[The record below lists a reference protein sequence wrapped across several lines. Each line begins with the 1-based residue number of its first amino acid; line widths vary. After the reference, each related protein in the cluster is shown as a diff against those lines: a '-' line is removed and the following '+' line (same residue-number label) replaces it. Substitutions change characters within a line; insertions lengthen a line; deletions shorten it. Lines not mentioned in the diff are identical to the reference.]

1 MAVVTRKKLAD
12 EEEEESLETGV
23 TKDLRESL
31 LEHRILYLNR
41 SVLFGNDLVPLI
53 HKLDWEDSKTPISI
67 WISSLGGD
75 VYGCLAIYDAIH
87 SIRAP
92 VQTVCWGF
100 AASSAAIILSAGT
113 PGMRIATPNSFV
125 MIHQIQIDT
134 LGGSGTEI
142 EIEAKEIKRLKN
154 HLSEILAR
162 HCHQPLAK
170 VKRDCDHDKYLDAEA
185 AKEYGI
191 VDVVA
196 DPYKKIPGLRTRVRK
211 KKPANNPA

>member
-1 MAVVTRKKLAD
+1 MAEAGKRLGD
-12 EEEEESLETGV
+12 EESESPETISSE
-23 TKDLRESL
+23 LRSRL
-31 LEHRILYLNR
+31 LEHRIIYLNR
-41 SVLFGNDLVPLI
+41 DVSFGSDIVPVMHL
-53 HKLDWEDSKTPISI
+53 LDWEDSRAPISL

-75 VYGCLAIYDAIH
+75 VYGCMAIYDAIH
-87 SIRAP
+87 AVKAP

-100 AASSAAIILSAGT
+100 AASSAAMILSAGT
-113 PGMRIATPNSFV
+113 PGMRIAMPNSFV

-134 LGGSGTEI
+134 LSGTGTEI

-170 VKRDCDHDKYLDAEA
+170 VKRDCDHDKYLDAQG

-196 DPYKKIPGLRTRVRK
+196 SSMKDIPALRTRSRRR
-211 KKPANNPA
+211 KPANNPA